1 MAGRAGG
8 DFRGGE
14 DPPPGAGG
22 PRSVPAR
29 RAILAAAR
37 ARFAAE
43 GYASA
48 TVRAIAADA
57 GIDASMVMRYFGSKE
72 GLFAAAA
79 DIDLRLPSL
88 KDVRRDRLGEVL
100 ARHFVSIWEGGSNDE
115 ALIFLLRTAP
125 TNQAASERMREIFAQ
140 QVRPGIGSLLGGG
153 TDGARRAGLVASQL
167 IGLALCRYVLRLE
180 PIVSQDPQQLIA
192 DIAETLQ
199 RYLTGPLSQAQA
211 QARDL
216 G

>member
-1 MAGRAGG
+1 MAGSAGG
-8 DFRGGE
+8 DSRSGE
-14 DPPPGAGG
+14 DPPPGTGG

-43 GYASA
+43 GYESA

-100 ARHFVSIWEGGSNDE
+100 ARHFVSIWEGGSSE

-125 TNQAASERMREIFAQ
+125 TNRAASERMREIFAQ

-153 TDGARRAGLVASQL
+153 PDGARRAGLAVSQL
-167 IGLALCRYVLRLE
+167 LGLALCRYVLRLE
-180 PIVSQDPQQLIA
+180 PIVSQDPEQLIA

-199 RYLTGPLSQAQA
+199 RYLTGPLSPA